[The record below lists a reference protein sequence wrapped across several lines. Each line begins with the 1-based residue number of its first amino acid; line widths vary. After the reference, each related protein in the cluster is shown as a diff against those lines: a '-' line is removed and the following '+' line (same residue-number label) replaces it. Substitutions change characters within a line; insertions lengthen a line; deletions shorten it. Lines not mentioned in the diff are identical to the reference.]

1 MYVQHIREPNL
12 DRLWLQPSML
22 TTTLCRIHCEIEIVI
37 KTLGRDETVS
47 PDTSTVDRRPL
58 RFSWSTST
66 TEVFYLVDVDQTEV
80 FYLVD
85 VVDVDPQ
92 CL

>member
-1 MYVQHIREPNL
+1 MRKITINPK
-12 DRLWLQPSML
+12 RLKLVSDSL
-22 TTTLCRIHCEIEIVI
+22 GFELE
-37 KTLGRDETVS
+37 KGRDENVS

-85 VVDVDPQ
+85 VVDVNRQ